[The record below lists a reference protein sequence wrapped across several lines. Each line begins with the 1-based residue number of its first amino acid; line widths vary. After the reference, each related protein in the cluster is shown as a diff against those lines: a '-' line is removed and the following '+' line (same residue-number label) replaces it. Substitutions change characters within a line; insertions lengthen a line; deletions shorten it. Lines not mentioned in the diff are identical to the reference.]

1 MAQTLSE
8 PEWGWE
14 ELWQPRPPWLEPR
27 PFSGLIS
34 DLSSR

>member
-1 MAQTLSE
+1 MAQLSSE

-14 ELWQPRPPWLEPR
+14 ELWSHAPSLP
-27 PFSGLIS
+27 GLIS